1 LWSSSDYVTP
11 LDVKQYVYC
20 PVIPWLIRNLGVREV
35 ETFSMAEAR
44 KLRALKLQ
52 SVQRLGLEP
61 PVRVEVP
68 MRSPELRLR
77 GVADIVSG
85 SRRLV
90 VVEVKAYP
98 RRGYE
103 HFKWQL
109 LTYALLAERCLG
121 PTKAAILV
129 LGERA
134 RAWDVTLEALKA
146 AEALVQKT
154 IRAVESE
161 KPPEAK
167 PSAKCASCW
176 YRRYCPHT

>member
-1 LWSSSDYVTP
+1 MWSSSDYVTP
-11 LDVKQYVYC
+11 LDVKQYAYC
-20 PVIPWLIRNLGVREV
+20 PVIPWLTRNFGLREA

-44 KLRALKLQ
+44 KLKALKLQ
-52 SVQRLGLEP
+52 SVQLLGLEP

-98 RRGYE
+98 RREYE

-109 LTYALLAERCLG
+109 LAYALLAERCLG
-121 PTKAAILV
+121 PTRAAVLV
-129 LGERA
+129 LGSRV
-134 RAWDVTLEALKA
+134 RAWDTTLEALKA
-146 AEALVQKT
+146 AEALVRKT

-176 YRRYCPHT
+176 YRRYCPRT